1 MPEELFRADT
11 ATGAADGADPSV
23 AAVIPTYDYARY
35 LPGCIESLVAQTHA
49 AIDVVVYDDGSGDGS
64 AEAAREALACHRDR
78 FRHALVVSDP
88 RNGGKLRALN
98 VALALVQAPLV
109 SIVDADDVLE
119 PRFFERS
126 LAALRQARASDPSIA
141 FAYSDCLLVDAEGDE
156 ICRGASQAFDAKA
169 LRDTSYV
176 PDCAPVLTEALRAI
190 MPFDETIRTGTK
202 HHKWLRLVEAGWR
215 GVHVPE
221 PLFRYRMH
229 DRNLSGIGERV
240 RTDMRSGA
248 RRERILSRY
257 WGLQA
262 PA

>member
-1 MPEELFRADT
+1 MPEKFFCSEA
-11 ATGAADGADPSV
+11 ATGAEGGVELSV
-23 AAVIPTYDYARY
+23 AAVIPIFDYARFI
-35 LPGCIESLVAQTHA
+35 PGCIESLVAQTYA
-49 AIDVVVYDDGSGDGS
+49 RIDVVVYDDGSRDGS
-64 AEAAREALACHRDR
+64 AEAARDALARHRDR
-78 FRHALVVSDP
+78 FRHVLVVSDP

-98 VALALVQAPLV
+98 VALELVAAPLV
-109 SIVDADDVLE
+109 SIVDADDMLE

-126 LAALRQARASDPSIA
+126 LSALSTARASDPTIA

-156 ICRGASQAFDAKA
+156 ICRGASQSFDAKA

-240 RTDMRSGA
+240 RTDMCSGA

-257 WGLQA
+257 WGLQT